1 MDTDNTVREEDHQL
15 RKAELSNQWRG
26 GLQLGDNVDLGG
38 QRMRVVGNNRDGT
51 KPILSDAVD
60 ANAGER
66 AYKQYKQ
73 HLSGAWKTKTKEP
86 DEREWEV
93 SGPLSDS
100 ESLKDEQDRATVER
114 LRADGAPAQV
124 IEAAG
129 APIRDAAYE
138 AAKRGLQDAWKR

>member
-1 MDTDNTVREEDHQL
+1 MELAPRDPGCPRRLTWRRRRFRKRHPRGPYRMDTDNTVREEDHQL

-73 HLSGAWKTKTKEP
+73 HLSG
-86 DEREWEV
+86 
-93 SGPLSDS
+93 
-100 ESLKDEQDRATVER
+100 
-114 LRADGAPAQV
+114 
-124 IEAAG
+124 
-129 APIRDAAYE
+129 
-138 AAKRGLQDAWKR
+138 